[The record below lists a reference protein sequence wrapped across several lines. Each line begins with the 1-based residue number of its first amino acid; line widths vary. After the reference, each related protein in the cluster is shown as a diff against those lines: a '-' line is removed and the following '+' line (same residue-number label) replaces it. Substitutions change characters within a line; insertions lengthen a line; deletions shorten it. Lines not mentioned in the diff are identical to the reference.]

1 MKLIDIY
8 LNKITMYRITLYYLI
23 FLVLCAFVLG
33 IFGFIAGN
41 PFHVLLNSLVAIT
54 VCWSSNWFFAKLFK
68 ATTNIES
75 IFITALILTLIIPVE
90 FPLNA
95 IFIVAVSV
103 IAMASKYLLTIEKKH
118 IFNPAAI
125 SILLYVLLFPEQPAT
140 WWIGTPV
147 MIIPTVLGGLL
158 VMRKTRRERMIISFL
173 VSYMVLISVGSLV
186 RFGSLES
193 LFSTVRLAT
202 LQTALFYFA
211 FVMLTEPLTSP
222 ATKKLQTYFAV
233 LVAFIYSTPHLRLF
247 GVTYTPEWA
256 LVIGNVFAYLIE
268 PRYRLV
274 LFLKEKIQ
282 LTKDTVLFNFG
293 KIDKFFFTP
302 GQYLEWTL
310 DHKNADSRGNR
321 RYFSIASSPQEELQ
335 LLVKFYTPSSTFK
348 QHLLSLPIGGSLV
361 ASHLAG
367 DFILPKDTT
376 KPLAF
381 IAGGVGIA
389 PFRSMIEEIIE
400 RQHMVDIVIL
410 FANKTKDDILF
421 EKTFE
426 RALTLGVKTTYVL
439 TDKECV
445 PAGFKGEVGHIDEER
460 IKKVIPD
467 FAKRTFYI
475 SGPQLMVQS
484 FEKVLE
490 NVGIPKRR
498 TVVDFFPGYMETK

>member
-1 MKLIDIY
+1 MKLIDQY
-8 LNKITMYRITLYYLI
+8 FNKITMYRTTLYYLI
-23 FLVLCAFVLG
+23 FLVLCAFV
-33 IFGFIAGN
+33 FGFFGLIAGN
-41 PFHVLLNSLVAIT
+41 PFHVLIQCLIVIAA
-54 VCWSSNWFFAKLFK
+54 CWSSNWFFAKLFK
-68 ATTNIES
+68 ASTNTES
-75 IFITALILTLIIPVE
+75 VFITALILTLIIPIE

-95 IFIVAVSV
+95 VFIAFASV
-103 IAMASKYLLTIEKKH
+103 IAMASKYLLTIQKQH
-118 IFNPAAI
+118 VFNPAAI
-125 SILLYVLLFPEQPAT
+125 SILLYALLFTEQPAT
-140 WWIGTPV
+140 WWIGTPA
-147 MIIPTVLGGLL
+147 MIVPTVLGGALL
-158 VMRKTRRERMIISFL
+158 MRKTKRERMIFSFL
-173 VSYMVLISVGSLV
+173 ISYLALISVGSLV
-186 RFGSLES
+186 RFGTIDSL
-193 LFSTVRLAT
+193 LSTIQLAT

-222 ATKKLQTYFAV
+222 ATKKLQTYYAV

-247 GVTYTPEWA
+247 GVTYTPEFS
-256 LVIGNVFAYLIE
+256 LVIGNIFAYLIE
-268 PRYRLV
+268 PRYRFV
-274 LFLKEKIQ
+274 LTLKEKLQ

-293 KIDKFFFTP
+293 KIDRFFFTP

-310 DHKNADSRGNR
+310 EHKSPDSRGNR

-348 QHLLSLPIGGSLV
+348 QNLLSLPVGGKIV

-367 DFILPKDTT
+367 DFTLPKDVT

-421 EKTFE
+421 AKTFE

-439 TDKECV
+439 TDKESV
-445 PAGFKGEVGHIDEER
+445 PVGFRGEVGHIDEDR

-484 FEKVLE
+484 FEKVLS
-490 NVGIPKRR
+490 NVGVSKRR
-498 TVVDFFPGYMETK
+498 TVVDFFPGYTETK